1 MLIRLDRENKTE
13 QGGQLSEHHAGIRE
27 GRTAIRILASLQP
40 ISILEKRHLSNLL
53 SCCPSIL

>member
-1 MLIRLDRENKTE
+1 MLIRLDRENKTA

-40 ISILEKRHLSNLL
+40 ISILEKRQLSNLL